1 MGNQGHSKDSI
12 RETVELLRSGAIGQV
27 NEVHAWVQTS
37 RWNPTL
43 QRPPQEAESL
53 PRGLN
58 WDLWCGPRTPPPFH
72 SAFAPVS
79 WRDFWM
85 FGSGALGDMGC
96 HDLDS
101 TVWAFDLDHP
111 QRVEMRPAGDSD
123 KGMAPFGEI
132 GYFDFNRKDSG
143 GTPLRVVWYS
153 GGIKPPTPVE
163 LTEGPALPG
172 RGSLFLGTKGFMLCG
187 GSGGDH
193 QIFPKELRE
202 QVTAPAPT
210 LPRSPGHHREWVDA
224 IKGGKPA
231 SSNFEYGAKLTE
243 IVLLGL
249 LALRTGQVVRWDAP
263 AMKAIGVPEAD
274 AILNETYRDGWKLDA

>member
-1 MGNQGHSKDSI
+1 
-12 RETVELLRSGAIGQV
+12 
-27 NEVHAWVQTS
+27 
-37 RWNPTL
+37 
-43 QRPPQEAESL
+43 
-53 PRGLN
+53 
-58 WDLWCGPRTPPPFH
+58 
-72 SAFAPVS
+72 
-79 WRDFWM
+79 
-85 FGSGALGDMGC
+85 
-96 HDLDS
+96 
-101 TVWAFDLDHP
+101 
-111 QRVEMRPAGDSD
+111 
-123 KGMAPFGEI
+123 
-132 GYFDFNRKDSG
+132 
-143 GTPLRVVWYS
+143 
-153 GGIKPPTPVE
+153 
-163 LTEGPALPG
+163 
-172 RGSLFLGTKGFMLCG
+172 MLCG

-202 QVTAPAPT
+202 QVTAPALT